1 MKNNIQNYLN
11 EKLSDITFSDESQAK
26 VMEKIKTLSLN
37 KDKEENTDKVTKE
50 FNNIEKSSVII
61 EKVEVKDVN
70 KSMWI
75 KYISFAAAFLIIVGS
90 TFAFSKMDSSNNN
103 VGDET
108 MVTTVD
114 FFQTDSE
121 TSSVGDEA
129 NNDTNESNDF
139 YSQKIENYFI
149 AEQIALNEKY
159 DYFKGYGVVN
169 GKVYIIAQD
178 ISGMQIDS
186 TYVLIIMNEDGI
198 EESKIPINPQN
209 EGYINDF
216 TINED
221 GTISFIEK
229 TSINEKTQSYIHTM
243 DITGAIIS
251 TIELKELSV
260 SFENMLIPFVKD
272 KDGNFILAVSTVNQT
287 SGEQSTIIYKVN
299 NSGEILFTIEDKELD
314 SVFKIFK
321 MENGDIILYYC
332 DNFAKVNFENNSI
345 EKDYKFEGLDKRKNY
360 EVISGNDEY
369 ELFLTDNMSL
379 FGYNSDEKAVV
390 EIVNYVDSDIEGYVK
405 FAFPVNKDRI
415 ICKIYDTVSS
425 SGQKNANFI
434 LKRVDSETLKKVQD
448 KQVLTLA
455 GSYIP
460 WYLSSEVTRLNKSN
474 DKFRV
479 KLIDYTKY
487 NTEDDYEA
495 GSKKLNDE
503 ILNGNIPDVL
513 ILNTMMDTDAY
524 IDKGFLTDMNTFFNS
539 DLDIKKEDYLENI
552 INVFETEGK
561 LYQISPNF
569 LIKAMFGKTSELG
582 ENQGWNIEDF
592 NAFLEKNKDKEV
604 VNVNTGGKA
613 LLEEIL
619 RSTIGEYINYK
630 ERTCNFE
637 NENFIKLIE
646 GIKKYDEN
654 RLESQNEE
662 YNYNTYNSLLN
673 MDDIYS
679 YLQMHQIEKGYIGE
693 GITLKCF
700 PSVTGGCASMDIDFS
715 LAISDKSK
723 NKAAAW
729 EFVKMFLKEDF
740 QNRVGYLCGF
750 PIKKS
755 SLEKLAENTKNP
767 TQDIGSPLIQ
777 SGLQVGDEY
786 KEIGFID
793 DEGIEKVN
801 NLIKSINSYEKYDSE
816 ILNII
821 REELYSFYDGNK
833 TAEEVAKLIQTR
845 ISTYINETK

>member
-37 KDKEENTDKVTKE
+37 RDKEENTDKVTKE
-50 FNNIEKSSVII
+50 FKNIEKSSVII

-70 KSMWI
+70 KSIWI

-90 TFAFSKMDSSNNN
+90 TFSFSKMDSSNNN

-108 MVTTVD
+108 IVTTVD
-114 FFQTDSE
+114 FFQTDNE

-139 YSQKIENYFI
+139 YPQKIENYFI
-149 AEQIALNEKY
+149 AQQIALNGEY
-159 DYFKGYGVVN
+159 DYFDFYGVAN
-169 GKVYIIAQD
+169 GKAYIIAQD

-186 TYVLIIMNEDGI
+186 TYVWVIINEDGI
-198 EESKIPINPQN
+198 EESKIPIKPQH
-209 EGYINDF
+209 EGGINDF

-221 GTISFIEK
+221 GTISFIENAY
-229 TSINEKTQSYIHTM
+229 INDIVQTYIHTM

-251 TIELKELSV
+251 TIEVKEPNI
-260 SFENMLIPFVKD
+260 SFDNCLIPFIKD
-272 KDGNFILAVSTVNQT
+272 KDGNFILAVSIINQT

-299 NSGEILFTIEDKELD
+299 NSGEILLTIEDKAFYG
-314 SVFKIFK
+314 VGVNKIFK
-321 MENGDIILYYC
+321 MKNGDIILQYYS
-332 DNFAKVNFENNSI
+332 NFAKVNFENNSI

-379 FGYNSDEKAVV
+379 YGYNSDEKEVV
-390 EIVNYVDSDIEGYVK
+390 EIINYVDSDIEGYVK
-405 FAFPVNKDRI
+405 FALPVNKDRM
-415 ICKIYDTVSS
+415 ICKIYDTVAS
-425 SGQKNANFI
+425 SGQKNVNFI
-434 LKRVDSETLKKVQD
+434 LKRVDSETLKKVQE

-460 WYLSSEVTRLNKSN
+460 WYLSSEVARLNKSN

-582 ENQGWNIEDF
+582 ENKEWNIEDF
-592 NAFLEKNKDKEV
+592 NAFLGKNKDKEV
-604 VNVNTGGKA
+604 VNIGGKA

-619 RSTIGEYINYK
+619 RSTIDEYINYK
-630 ERTCNFE
+630 EGTCNFE

-654 RLESQNEE
+654 RLESQNED

-673 MDDIYS
+673 MDAIYS

-693 GITLKCF
+693 EITLKYF
-700 PSVTGGCASMDIDFS
+700 PSVTSGCASMDIDFS

-723 NKAAAW
+723 NKEAAW

-740 QNRVGYLCGF
+740 QNRVGYLWGF

-793 DEGIEKVN
+793 DQGIEKVN
-801 NLIKSINSYEKYDSE
+801 DLIKSINSSVKYDSE
-816 ILNII
+816 IINII

-833 TAEEVAKLIQTR
+833 TAEEVANLIQTR